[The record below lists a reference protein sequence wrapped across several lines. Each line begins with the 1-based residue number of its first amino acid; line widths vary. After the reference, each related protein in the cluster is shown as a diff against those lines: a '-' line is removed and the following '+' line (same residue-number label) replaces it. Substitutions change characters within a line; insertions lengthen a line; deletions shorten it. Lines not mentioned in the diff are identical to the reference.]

1 MKNKYKVMIMTCIIG
16 LITEIALIHCGVD
29 NDLPITIFTI
39 IVCTIN
45 FTCAI
50 FEICSDKAYDWFNRK
65 GLF

>member
-1 MKNKYKVMIMTCIIG
+1 MKNKYKIMILSCIIG
-16 LITEIALIHCGVD
+16 LITEIVLIYNGVD
-29 NDLPITIFTI
+29 NDLPLTIFTI

-50 FEICSDKAYDWFNRK
+50 LESCTLKMYNWFNRK